1 MPRKKNVTS
10 EERPWELIW
19 QEMTEHNRRL
29 RKMFA
34 NWAADNARER
44 ERDRRE
50 AEEFV
55 RRLKELVL

>member
-1 MPRKKNVTS
+1 VPRKKNVMP
-10 EERPWELIW
+10 EGPPWGLIW

-29 RKMFA
+29 REVFA
-34 NWAADNARER
+34 SWAADNARER

-55 RRLKELVL
+55 RRLKELML